1 MEGTADRVVDRWV
14 VIAADD
20 ATVDRTDVVWGPR
33 VEEVTAED
41 VEEARVDAGVVVD
54 AILVDTRVVV
64 DAILVDTGVVGTVGE
79 DTAVVS
85 PLADVCASDAVSSDV
100 VCASDAVPSG
110 DVDSDEAGFS

>member
-33 VEEVTAED
+33 VEEVTTED
-41 VEEARVDAGVVVD
+41 VEEARVDAG
-54 AILVDTRVVV
+54 VVV

-85 PLADVCASDAVSSDV
+85 PLADV
-100 VCASDAVPSG
+100 
-110 DVDSDEAGFS
+110 